1 MPTAEI
7 VYRDDSVIVVDKPA
21 GLVVHSARGHRGETL
36 VDQLAGF
43 AAGGP
48 RERPGIVHRI
58 DKDTSGLLVVA
69 ASVDAHRDLAR
80 QVRDREMG
88 REYLAL
94 VEGRVGS
101 RSGTIDAPVG
111 RDHRSRERMAVGG
124 RRHRKARTHF
134 EVVELL
140 PADTLVE
147 VTLETG
153 RTHQI
158 RTHFAAIGH
167 RVCGDPRYGH
177 GSRYGLTRQFLHA
190 RRLTFRHPATGREM
204 TFTSE
209 LPADLTAALEM
220 ARGAS

>member
-7 VYRDDSVIVVDKPA
+7 VYRDDCVIVVDKPA
-21 GLVVHSARGHRGETL
+21 GLVVHSAPGHRGETL
-36 VDQLAGF
+36 VDQLAGL

-69 ASVDAHRDLAR
+69 ASVDAHRGLAR

-88 REYLAL
+88 RQYLAL
-94 VEGRVGS
+94 VEGRLGS

-111 RDHRSRERMAVGG
+111 RDHRARERMAVGG
-124 RRHRKARTHF
+124 RRQRKARTHF
-134 EVVELL
+134 EVVELQ

-167 RVCGDPRYGH
+167 PVCGDPRYGH

-190 RRLTFRHPATGREM
+190 RRLTFRHPGTGKEM

-209 LPADLTAALEM
+209 LPADLTAALEL
-220 ARGAS
+220 ARGGS

>member
-190 RRLTFRHPATGREM
+190 RRLTFRHPAMGREM

>member
-7 VYRDDSVIVVDKPA
+7 VYRDDAVIVVDKPA
-21 GLVVHSARGHRGETL
+21 GLVVHAAPGHREETL
-36 VDQLAGF
+36 VDQLEGI

-48 RERPGIVHRI
+48 SERPGIVHRI

-94 VEGRVGS
+94 AEGRLGS
-101 RSGTIDAPVG
+101 RTGTIDAPIG
-111 RDHRSRERMAVGG
+111 RDHRAPERMAVGG
-124 RRHRKARTHF
+124 RRQRKARTHF

-158 RTHFAAIGH
+158 RAHFASIGH
-167 RVCGDPRYGH
+167 PVCGDPRYGH
-177 GSRYGLTRQFLHA
+177 GSRHGLTRQFLHA
-190 RRLTFRHPATGREM
+190 RRLTFRHPETGQEM

-209 LPADLTAALEM
+209 LPDDLDAALER
-220 ARGAS
+220 ARGG

>member
-7 VYRDDSVIVVDKPA
+7 VHRDDSVIVVDKPA

-190 RRLTFRHPATGREM
+190 RRLTFRHPAMGREM

>member
-21 GLVVHSARGHRGETL
+21 GLVVHSAPGYRGETL

-111 RDHRSRERMAVGG
+111 RDHRARERMAVGG
-124 RRHRKARTHF
+124 RRQRTARTHF

-167 RVCGDPRYGH
+167 PVCGDPRYGH
-177 GSRYGLTRQFLHA
+177 GSRHGLTRQFLHA
-190 RRLTFRHPATGREM
+190 RRLTFRHPATGQEM
-204 TFTSE
+204 SFTSE
-209 LPADLTAALEM
+209 LPADLTAALEL

>member
-7 VYRDDSVIVVDKPA
+7 VYRDDCVIVVDKPA
-21 GLVVHSARGHRGETL
+21 GLVVHSAPGHRGETL
-36 VDQLAGF
+36 VDQLAGL

-69 ASVDAHRDLAR
+69 ASVDAHRGLAR

-88 REYLAL
+88 RQYLAL
-94 VEGRVGS
+94 VEGRLGS

-111 RDHRSRERMAVGG
+111 RDHRARERMAVGG
-124 RRHRKARTHF
+124 RRQRKARTHF
-134 EVVELL
+134 EVVELQ

-167 RVCGDPRYGH
+167 PVCGDPRYGH

-190 RRLTFRHPATGREM
+190 RRLTFRHPGTGKMM

-209 LPADLTAALEM
+209 LPADLTAALEL
-220 ARGAS
+220 ARGGS

>member
-21 GLVVHSARGHRGETL
+21 GLVVHSAPGHRGKTL

-69 ASVDAHRDLAR
+69 ASADAHRDLAR
-80 QVRDREMG
+80 QVRDREIG
-88 REYLAL
+88 REYFAL

-111 RDHRSRERMAVGG
+111 RDHRARERMAVGG
-124 RRHRKARTHF
+124 RRQRTARTHF

-167 RVCGDPRYGH
+167 PVCGDPRYGY

-190 RRLTFRHPATGREM
+190 RRLTFRHPATGQEM

-209 LPADLTAALEM
+209 LPADLTAALEL

>member
-209 LPADLTAALEM
+209 LPAALEM